1 MRAMTRP
8 EDAAPP
14 GRSDGVQ
21 ALARGLAVM
30 RALAAAPAG
39 ATIAEAARA
48 TALTRAGARRLLLT
62 LVALGYAR
70 QDGRRFQL
78 TPRVLDLAGGLFAGS
93 PLARMADPVAERL
106 CRDLG
111 QTVSLGILDGADVV
125 YLLRHD
131 PPRPIRL
138 GIRAGFRLPAHASSM
153 GWVLLAGLPGW
164 QLELFCRRGRFAPIT
179 PRTVTDPAALLAGI
193 AEAGR
198 NGWAHLESTVEEG
211 VAGLSVPILDD
222 AGRTVAA
229 LNVSTRVGRHGRDA
243 ALRDLLPPLRSAAA
257 EITARLAA
265 TVPSPWRATSPG

>member
-14 GRSDGVQ
+14 GRRDGVQ

-62 LVALGYAR
+62 LVELGYAR

-164 QLELFCRRGRFAPIT
+164 QLERLVQ
-179 PRTVTDPAALLAGI
+179 RTRWPALTDHTETDPARLLAGI
-193 AEAGR
+193 EAAGR
-198 NGWAHLESTVEEG
+198 AGHAFLDSTAEEG
-211 VAGLSVPILDD
+211 VAGLSVPLRDPGGRP
-222 AGRTVAA
+222 AGA
-229 LNVSTRVGRHGRDA
+229 LNLSVRSARFDRDRA
-243 ALRDLLPPLRSAAA
+243 EADLLAPLRAAAA
-257 EITARLAA
+257 EIEALLAA
-265 TVPSPWRATSPG
+265 ALPGRWPL